1 MVFVAYTTIQISP
14 KTREILSFLKESKR
28 ETYDDLIN
36 KLVSL
41 IPDGDDEGKY
51 SRNFRVG
58 LLNAKLDFKKGE
70 LFSFSDVKKSFGVD

>member
-1 MVFVAYTTIQISP
+1 MAYTTIQISP

-41 IPDGDDEGKY
+41 IPEGDDEGKY
-51 SRNFRVG
+51 SRSFRVG

-70 LFSFSDVKKSFGVD
+70 LFSFSEVRKSFGLD